1 MQIESLSIR
10 ILQTTHS
17 HITDI
22 CKLFSCISKPIHAL
36 SASKRRLIDL
46 QKVPF
51 KTLTNALL
59 KSN

>member
-1 MQIESLSIR
+1 MRYLPVYYKQLIPSLAE
-10 ILQTTHS
+10 
-17 HITDI
+17 I
-22 CKLFSCISKPIHAL
+22 CKLFSYCSNPIHAL
-36 SASKRRLIDL
+36 LASKRCLIDL

>member
-1 MQIESLSIR
+1 MQMDTMSFSL
-10 ILQTTHS
+10 LQPTYYHINTT
-17 HITDI
+17 
-22 CKLFSCISKPIHAL
+22 CKLFSHNSKPIHAL
-36 SASKRRLIDL
+36 LASKRRLIDL

>member
-1 MQIESLSIR
+1 MRYLPLFYKQLIPSLAEV
-10 ILQTTHS
+10 
-17 HITDI
+17 
-22 CKLFSCISKPIHAL
+22 CKLFLYGSNPIHAL
-36 SASKRRLIDL
+36 LASKRCLIDL